1 MHGQVKSLERRVAR
15 YKVLLGEDVVN
26 KDDLISSLK
35 DELAS
40 YQEQLTLKTDEL
52 NSSTAEL
59 SQVQTILNSMNEKW
73 VTRLTHCI
81 LWNYFIW
88 TVKRYQRT
96 FSL

>member
-1 MHGQVKSLERRVAR
+1 VQVKDTYSMHGQVKSLERRVAR

-59 SQVQTILNSMNEKW
+59 SQVQTILNSMNEK
-73 VTRLTHCI
+73 
-81 LWNYFIW
+81 
-88 TVKRYQRT
+88 
-96 FSL
+96 